1 MWKALKS
8 LGLPNKTS
16 SCEVS
21 ALKVN
26 KTVQHDTN
34 LVLGGFKDY
43 YSNLAGNLLK
53 KLPKPLNKFTLNSVF
68 QHYKGIIQSGSF
80 NLATVSE
87 NTILTILKNTKV
99 SKAAGLDNLSG
110 RFLRDGAKVLAK
122 PTTDICNLSIS
133 KFPDSCKLAKLKPIY
148 KKGSLTEASNYRP
161 ISLLPLI
168 SKVITKVIHDETSA
182 SLNSRNLLYNYQSG
196 FRKKHS
202 TDFCLS
208 FLNDKILKGFD
219 QGLITG
225 MILIDL
231 QKAFDTIDH
240 DILPQKFYAIG
251 FSKHSVNWFRSY
263 LTNRTLLVNLGN
275 VFSQPACV
283 SNVVPQGSI
292 LGPLLFL
299 IYINDMSQAV
309 KCNLFLYVDDT
320 CLVCQHKDI
329 NEIEKQLNKDFES
342 ICDWFVDNKL
352 SIHFGDDKTKSILFA
367 SKFKIKK
374 VRKLNIK
381 HGNIQI
387 KQHSKVK
394 YLGCM
399 LDETMSREA
408 MALSVI
414 NKINN
419 KLKFLHRN
427 NRFLTPTL
435 RRLLCN
441 ALIQPHF
448 DYACPAWYPNL
459 IKKLKNRIQT
469 SQNKCIRFCL
479 QLDKTTHI
487 SHKEFE
493 TLNWLP
499 VTERFNQCINSI
511 VFKYV
516 NDQCPNYLNEVFQT
530 APENN
535 IQTRGSFLRLKCP
548 IRKTNAGQMALS
560 YIGPTMRSKTPD
572 TLKRTKNL
580 NTFKHNLKEHHLKKL
595 KNSNSH

>member
-1 MWKALKS
+1 M
-8 LGLPNKTS
+8 
-16 SCEVS
+16 
-21 ALKVN
+21 
-26 KTVQHDTN
+26 
-34 LVLGGFKDY
+34 
-43 YSNLAGNLLK
+43 K
-53 KLPKPLNKFTLNSVF
+53 KLPKPPNKFTLNSVF
-68 QHYKGIIQSGSF
+68 QHYKGIIQSDSF

-122 PTTDICNLSIS
+122 PITDICNLSITS
-133 KFPDSCKLAKLKPIY
+133 GKFPDSCKLAKLKPIY
-148 KKGSLTEASNYRP
+148 KKGSLIEASNYRP

-168 SKVITKVIHDETSA
+168 SKVIEKVIHDQTSA
-182 SLNSRNLLYNYQSG
+182 FLKSRNLLYNYQFG

-231 QKAFDTIDH
+231 QKAFDRIDH
-240 DILPQKFYAIG
+240 DILLQKLYVIG
-251 FSKHSVNWFRSY
+251 FSKHSANWFRSY
-263 LTNRTLLVNLGN
+263 LTNRTFLVNLGN

-283 SNVVPQGSI
+283 SSGVPQGSI

-309 KCNLFLYVDDT
+309 KCNLFLYADDT

-342 ICDWFVDNKL
+342 FCDGFVDNEL
-352 SIHFGDDKTKSILFA
+352 SIHFSNDKTKSILFA

-381 HGNIQI
+381 YGNIQI

-394 YLGCM
+394 YLGCI
-399 LDETMSREA
+399 LDETMSGET

-414 NKINN
+414 SKINN
-419 KLKFLHRN
+419 KLKFLYRK

-448 DYACPAWYPNL
+448 DYACSAWYPN
-459 IKKLKNRIQT
+459 
-469 SQNKCIRFCL
+469 
-479 QLDKTTHI
+479 
-487 SHKEFE
+487 
-493 TLNWLP
+493 
-499 VTERFNQCINSI
+499 
-511 VFKYV
+511 
-516 NDQCPNYLNEVFQT
+516 
-530 APENN
+530 
-535 IQTRGSFLRLKCP
+535 
-548 IRKTNAGQMALS
+548 
-560 YIGPTMRSKTPD
+560 
-572 TLKRTKNL
+572 
-580 NTFKHNLKEHHLKKL
+580 
-595 KNSNSH
+595 